1 MTNASSSLLRA
12 VAGRE
17 TTRWMTLR
25 YVLALGLVAAL
36 SMAAWLALRQ
46 AITAQETAAAIIN
59 YSGQRRYLSQRAALA
74 CLQRTVSTDPVV
86 RERAGD
92 EALVTAIRLER
103 AHDGLIHGDAEL
115 RLPGAPSPQVRA
127 LYFSGPDPLDALVR
141 DFLAR
146 VRTLATRDE
155 VALDDEDLRWVLEV
169 ADGRLLTLLDQLVS
183 VYQAESEAEIAR
195 LQRTENMVLAATLI
209 ALILEALLIFRP
221 MVQRVARERSRLVA
235 AESYVRSVL
244 DHCYDAVL
252 VIAPDGRIEEAN
264 PAATRLLG
272 RSRATLIGTPFRE
285 AIRLEDGDDDGM
297 HTATITHDGRTRRL
311 DVGFGSMTTAGGQ
324 RRIAIARES
333 TAALQRHARDL
344 ERRNQE
350 LDQFAYVASHD
361 LKAPLRAIA
370 NLSAWIEEDLGQ
382 VLDDQHRSQMHL
394 LRERVKRLEGLIDGL
409 HQYATAGR
417 RAGTAE
423 TFELSALVQE
433 IVSEQD
439 LERRFTLTTVGEPL
453 TLTTDRVRL
462 WQVLSNL
469 IANAV
474 RHHDRPTG
482 TLSVTWSRSGDRLL
496 LAVGDD
502 GPGIDAAHHE
512 RIFTIFHT
520 LAPKDR
526 APGLGLGLALVRK
539 IVGDRGGE
547 VRVES
552 RLGSGAIFHITWPL
566 PESERDG
573 VAA

>member
-1 MTNASSSLLRA
+1 MSSASSSLLRS
-12 VAGRE
+12 VTRRE
-17 TTRWMTLR
+17 TTRWMTVR

-46 AITAQETAAAIIN
+46 AIMAQETAAAIIN
-59 YSGQRRYLSQRAALA
+59 FSGQRRYLSQRAALA
-74 CLQRTVSTDPVV
+74 CLQRTVSTDEMV
-86 RERAGD
+86 RARAGN

-115 RLPGAPSPQVRA
+115 RLPGAPSPHVQA
-127 LYFSGPDPLDALVR
+127 LYFAGDNPLDPLVR

-146 VRTLATRDE
+146 VRSLATRDA
-155 VALDDEDLRWVLEV
+155 VALDDADLRWVLDV
-169 ADGRLLTLLDQLVS
+169 ADGRLLTLLDRLVS

-209 ALILEALLIFRP
+209 ALVLEAVLIFRP
-221 MVQRVARERSRLVA
+221 MVQRVASERSRLVA

-252 VIAPDGRIEEAN
+252 VIAPDGRIEAAN

-272 RSRATLIGTPFRE
+272 CQHSALIGMPFRN
-285 AIRLEDGDDDGM
+285 ALHLEDGDDDGM
-297 HTATITHDGRTRRL
+297 HSATIGADGRTRRL

-333 TAALQRHARDL
+333 TVALQRHARDL

-370 NLSAWIEEDLGQ
+370 NLSAWIEEDLTQ
-382 VLDDQHRSQMHL
+382 LLDDQHRSQMHL

-417 RAGTAE
+417 RAGTVE
-423 TFELSALVQE
+423 TFALSDLVQE
-433 IVSEQD
+433 IVAEQD
-439 LERRFTLTTVGEPL
+439 LDRRFTLDASGEALTV
-453 TLTTDRVRL
+453 TTDRVRL

-469 IANAV
+469 IANAI
-474 RHHDRPTG
+474 RHHHAPPG
-482 TLSVTWSRSGDRLL
+482 TLTVRWAREIDHLTITV
-496 LAVGDD
+496 ADD
-502 GPGIDAAHHE
+502 GPGIDPIHHE

-547 VRVES
+547 VSVTS
-552 RLGSGAIFHITWPL
+552 SLGAGARFRFTWPL
-566 PESERDG
+566 LELERDG
-573 VAA
+573 GQP

>member
-1 MTNASSSLLRA
+1 MSSTSSSLLRS
-12 VAGRE
+12 VARRE
-17 TTRWMTLR
+17 TTRWMTVR

-46 AITAQETAAAIIN
+46 AIMAQETAAAIIN
-59 YSGQRRYLSQRAALA
+59 FSGQRRYLSQRAALA
-74 CLQRTVSTDPVV
+74 CLQRTVSSDESV
-86 RERAGD
+86 RARAGN

-103 AHDGLIHGDAEL
+103 AHDGLIYGNAEL
-115 RLPGAPSPQVRA
+115 RLPGAPSPQVKA
-127 LYFSGPDPLDALVR
+127 LYFAGDDPLDPLVR

-146 VRTLATRDE
+146 VRSIATSDAI
-155 VALDDEDLRWVLEV
+155 ALDDADLRWVLEV
-169 ADGRLLTLLDQLVS
+169 ADGRLLTLLDRLVS
-183 VYQAESEAEIAR
+183 VYQAESEAEIDR

-209 ALILEALLIFRP
+209 ALVLEALLIFRP
-221 MVQRVARERSRLVA
+221 MVQRVAVERSRLIA
-235 AESYVRSVL
+235 AESYVRGVL

-252 VIAPDGRIEEAN
+252 VIAPDGRIEAVN

-272 RSRATLIGTPFRE
+272 IPQGTLIGMPFRT
-285 AIRLEDGDDDGM
+285 ALHLEDGDDDGM
-297 HTATITHDGRTRRL
+297 HSATIVADGRTRRL

-370 NLSAWIEEDLGQ
+370 NLSAWIEEDLTNL
-382 VLDDQHRSQMHL
+382 LDDQHRSQMHL
-394 LRERVKRLEGLIDGL
+394 LRDRVKRLEGLIDGL

-423 TFELSALVQE
+423 TFALAELVQE
-433 IVSEQD
+433 IVAEQD
-439 LERRFTLTTVGEPL
+439 LDPRFQLDVSGPALTV
-453 TLTTDRVRL
+453 TTNRVHL

-469 IANAV
+469 IANAI
-474 RHHDRPTG
+474 RHHHRPPG
-482 TLSVTWSRSGDRLL
+482 TLTVRWTRETEALVI
-496 LAVGDD
+496 AVSDD
-502 GPGIDAAHHE
+502 GPGIDQIHHE

-539 IVGDRGGE
+539 IVGDRGGDITVTSALGAGATFR
-547 VRVES
+547 VR
-552 RLGSGAIFHITWPL
+552 WPL
-566 PESERDG
+566 LEQEREG
-573 VAA
+573 ATP